1 MRPKPDGD
9 GRRRF
14 PLLVPIGTFLAELTM
29 QDESTSPVRRTGG
42 RILVDQLRVHGID
55 QVFCVPGESYLA
67 VLDALHDADMN
78 VTVCR
83 QEGGAAMMAEA
94 YGKLTGRP
102 AACFVTRAPGATNA
116 SPGIYIAH
124 HDATPMLVFVGQ
136 IERGVRDRG
145 ALQELDYRAAFSPLA
160 KWATEI
166 DEASRIPE
174 VISHAAHLA
183 MSGRPGPI
191 VISLPEDMLRET
203 AVVGDGAPA
212 LVVDTYPGVNQIDEL
227 RTLLFQAER
236 PLVVLGG
243 SRWTAQAVAQFSDLA
258 LQWQVPVT
266 VSLRRQML
274 FPVDHPGFVGD
285 LGFGPDKNL
294 VEQVRRADLLLLIG
308 SRLSEVPSQGYTLL
322 DIPVPSQTLVHVY
335 PDASELG
342 RVYRP
347 TLAINASPA
356 AFVDALQG
364 IELPESASRRAYRD
378 EARRAYLAW
387 TDLSAIRSP
396 GTLQMAEIMRF
407 LGERLPADA
416 IVCNGAGNYATW
428 VHRFYRFR
436 AYGTQLAPTS
446 GSMGYGVPAAVG
458 AKRAFPDRMVVA
470 FAGDGCFLMNGQ
482 EFATAVQYDLPIIV
496 VVIDNGMFGTIRM
509 HQEREYPGRVSA
521 TRLTNPDFAAYAR
534 AFGGH
539 GERVET
545 ADQFVG
551 AFERAH
557 GSGKPSII
565 HCLIDPEAINPS
577 YTLSS
582 VREAA
587 IAAGR

>member
-1 MRPKPDGD
+1 MTER
-9 GRRRF
+9 
-14 PLLVPIGTFLAELTM
+14 IM
-29 QDESTSPVRRTGG
+29 QDESKAPLKRTGG
-42 RILVDQLRVHGID
+42 QILVDQLRIHGVGQI
-55 QVFCVPGESYLA
+55 FCVPGESYLA
-67 VLDALHDADMN
+67 VLDALHDADLN

-136 IERGVRDRG
+136 IGRGVRDRG
-145 ALQELDYRAAFSPLA
+145 ALQELDYRAAFAPLA

-166 DEASRIPE
+166 DDVARIPE
-174 VISHAAHLA
+174 VISHAVHLA
-183 MSGRPGPI
+183 MSGRPGPV
-191 VISLPEDMLRET
+191 VISLPEDMLCET
-203 AVVGDGAPA
+203 ALVDDGAPA
-212 LVVDTYPGVNQIDEL
+212 LVVDAYPSARQIEEL
-227 RTLLFQAER
+227 RSLLAQAER
-236 PLVVLGG
+236 PMVILGG
-243 SRWTAQAVAQFSDLA
+243 SRWTERAVAQFSDLA
-258 LQWQVPVT
+258 AQWEIPVT

-294 VEQVRRADLLLLIG
+294 VEQVKRADLLLLIG
-308 SRLSEVPSQGYTLL
+308 SRLSEVPSQGYTLV

-335 PDASELG
+335 PDAGELG

-347 TLAINASPA
+347 TLAINASPS
-356 AFVDALQG
+356 AFVDALR
-364 IELPESASRRAYRD
+364 EVALPGSASRRAYRD
-378 EARRAYLAW
+378 DARQAYLAW
-387 TDLSAIRSP
+387 TDLSAIKSP
-396 GTLQMAEIMRF
+396 GKLQMAEVMRF
-407 LGERLPADA
+407 LGDRLPADA

-428 VHRFYRFR
+428 VHRYYRFR
-436 AYGTQLAPTS
+436 AFGTQLAPTS

-482 EFATAVQYDLPIIV
+482 EFATAVQYKLPIIV

-509 HQEREYPGRVSA
+509 HQEREYPGRISA
-521 TRLTNPDFAAYAR
+521 TQLNNPDFAAYAR

-539 GERVET
+539 GEQVET
-545 ADQFVG
+545 ADEFVA
-551 AFERAH
+551 AFERACA
-557 GSGKPSII
+557 SGKPSII

-582 VREAA
+582 VRQAA